1 MTYDFHSCV
10 EFDQVWHFARVLT
23 RIVHVYGHVRDLG
36 SIPIKHLSL
45 AQMVQELELDQVW
58 HFMQVWCVSFTCTAT
73 WETWDPTH
81 LIRHHQ
87 IPPVRLFSTHLSSSN
102 GSRVRAWQVLHFT
115 SIWHVSFTCTAM
127 WETWDLSQ
135 SIRHHQIPPFWLF
148 TRFSRSNNSRVRD
161 WPSLMLYLWTTHVV
175 HMYNHVRDLGP
186 ILIYQA
192 PSNTPILTIYT
203 PI

>member
-1 MTYDFHSCV
+1 MCLMTYDFHSCV

-102 GSRVRAWQVLHFT
+102 GSRVRAW
-115 SIWHVSFTCTAM
+115 
-127 WETWDLSQ
+127 
-135 SIRHHQIPPFWLF
+135 
-148 TRFSRSNNSRVRD
+148 
-161 WPSLMLYLWTTHVV
+161 PSLTLYV
-175 HMYNHVRDLGP
+175 HMTCVIHVYSHVRDLGHIP
-186 ILIYQA
+186 INQA
-192 PSNTPILTIYT
+192 PSNSPILTIYT
-203 PI
+203 FL